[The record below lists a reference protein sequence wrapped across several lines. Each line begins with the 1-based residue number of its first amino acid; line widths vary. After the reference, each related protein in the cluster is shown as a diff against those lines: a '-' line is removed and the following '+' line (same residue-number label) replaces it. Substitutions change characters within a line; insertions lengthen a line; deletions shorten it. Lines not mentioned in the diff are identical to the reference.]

1 MKFVTLFLSAH
12 MLLSSGSYA
21 GTVRSRKVVA
31 DDKSEIIGKQEANE
45 KQLDTNIV
53 DNLLDET
60 PATTTRRWLEQEY
73 NVTELQLRLEAVKER
88 EREMSIREKELDEL
102 RAVLEQRDQE
112 VSQHEQIL
120 LEEEYEI
127 EAFFSMEMLSLSMSL
142 SMPMS

>member
-1 MKFVTLFLSAH
+1 MKFVTLLLSAH
-12 MLLSSGSYA
+12 MLLSSGSFA

-60 PATTTRRWLEQEY
+60 PATTTRRWLEQEH

-88 EREMSIREKELDEL
+88 ERQMSIREHELDEL
-102 RAVLEQRDQE
+102 RGVLERRDQE
-112 VSQHEQIL
+112 
-120 LEEEYEI
+120 
-127 EAFFSMEMLSLSMSL
+127 
-142 SMPMS
+142 